1 VNIVF
6 IRHSKSLVNP
16 DIPIPTW
23 GLSEEGVTLA
33 KKLNE
38 LIQIKTLDVIYAS
51 LQTKAIETAV
61 LVTKNTGIPIKTDNR
76 LTETTSFT
84 NKFVNLEQ
92 LEQNTKNYYSNPK
105 ISINNGETLEEA
117 LNRFNTAISDITKF
131 ENKDNIGIV
140 SHGNILASFSAQYI
154 KPSAYELVK
163 NIKQPDI
170 AVFNYDTKKFISFFG
185 DIIIR

>member
-38 LIQIKTLDVIYAS
+38 LIQIRTLDVIYAS

-61 LVTKNTGIPIKTDNR
+61 HVTKNTGIPIKVDNR

-92 LEQNTKNYYSNPK
+92 LE
-105 ISINNGETLEEA
+105 
-117 LNRFNTAISDITKF
+117 
-131 ENKDNIGIV
+131 
-140 SHGNILASFSAQYI
+140 
-154 KPSAYELVK
+154 
-163 NIKQPDI
+163 
-170 AVFNYDTKKFISFFG
+170 
-185 DIIIR
+185 